1 MKASLQRLGVD
12 RVDILLMHDLDRA
25 SHGAKHVRHWHDAT
39 VGGGFRAME
48 RLRSEGLVDAI
59 RMGVNEVAVCEAT
72 LAHAIS
78 TGFYR
83 VLIAG
88 RYTLLDDSATPF
100 LDRCHRYGVPVIAGG
115 VFNSGILA
123 TGSTGGQTLTRRPPR
138 KKSSMWTG

>member
-1 MKASLQRLGVD
+1 MCMKASLQRLGVD

-25 SHGAKHVRHWHDAT
+25 THGAEHVRHWHDAT

-59 RMGVNEVAVCEAT
+59 RMGVNEVAVREAT
-72 LAHAIS
+72 LAHADLD
-78 TGFYR
+78 R

-100 LDRCHRYGVPVIAGG
+100 LDRCHRYRVPVIAGG

-138 KKSSMWTG
+138 RKSSMWTG